1 MLRHLAIEKS
11 SVTSGAA
18 KNVLFSSRS
27 KRSCCILKEFEK
39 TSFFLEIKHPFCEKT
54 ENKKFIPKRVVKE
67 AHFSFLFV
75 YFSS

>member
-1 MLRHLAIEKS
+1 MYFSRRE
-11 SVTSGAA
+11 VNVAA
-18 KNVLFSSRS
+18 AFLKNSQ
-27 KRSCCILKEFEK
+27 K
-39 TSFFLEIKHPFCEKT
+39 TSFFSKFKHPFVEKT